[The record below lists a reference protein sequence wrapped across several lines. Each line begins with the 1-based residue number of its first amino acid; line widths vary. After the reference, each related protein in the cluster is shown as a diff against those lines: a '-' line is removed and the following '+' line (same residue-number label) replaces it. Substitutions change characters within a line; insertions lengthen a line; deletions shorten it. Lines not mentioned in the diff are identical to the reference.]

1 MQKPLQNP
9 QAGLTGSI
17 GPFILGA
24 SKRTAIVD
32 TVSQHP
38 VTSQDDAITMS
49 LSGQNQVCPTHPKLP
64 DSSRL
69 AFRCMMC
76 SG

>member
-49 LSGQNQVCPTHPKLP
+49 LSQAT
-64 DSSRL
+64 
-69 AFRCMMC
+69 
-76 SG
+76 